1 MDKIWLI
8 IKREF
13 LTRVRKK
20 SFFILTILIP
30 FFFAGLILVPIL
42 IATKGD
48 SNKRIAVIDDSG
60 LFTGRLADKKGL
72 YFKHVLAGIDTFK
85 TNYPEYGYAGV
96 LYIPKI
102 NIDRPTGI
110 AYYSSGQVSMTI
122 EGVLSRGINDVI
134 RDRRIEQAGID
145 RNKLEEA
152 RAEVNIDFRSG
163 GEEKKK
169 GNSAVAY
176 IVGYVSGFII
186 YIILMIFGMSVMRG
200 VMEEKVSRIAE
211 VMMSSVKPFQLMMG
225 KIVGIAAV
233 GLLQFIIWGVLIV
246 ALQLLLPLF
255 ISPEL
260 LQAASQSS
268 NVAQAAGPNNA
279 AMVEAIEKVTFLIDS
294 VNWSLIIGCFTF
306 YFLGGYLFY
315 SALFAAVGSL
325 VNEDAS
331 DVQGLTFPI
340 TLPIIIGIMIM
351 IASVQNPDSPLA
363 VWGSIIPFTSPM
375 VMMARLP
382 YGVPGTVP
390 YWQLG
395 LSMLLLV
402 AGFLLTTWLAGKIY
416 RTGILMY
423 GKKITF
429 KEALRWAVK
438 KN

>member
-20 SFFILTILIP
+20 SFLILTILIP
-30 FFFAGLILVPIL
+30 IFFAGLIIVPIL
-42 IATKGD
+42 IASKGEE
-48 SNKRIAVIDDSG
+48 NKRIAVIDDSG
-60 LFTGRLADKKGL
+60 LFAGHLADKKGL
-72 YFKHVLAGIDTFK
+72 YFKFVHAGIDTFK

-96 LYIPKI
+96 LYIPGI
-102 NIDRPTGI
+102 NIERPSGI
-110 AYYSSGQVSMTI
+110 AYYSSGQVSITI
-122 EGVLSRGINDVI
+122 EGVLTRGVNDVI
-134 RDRRIEQAGID
+134 RDRRMEKAGID
-145 RNKLEEA
+145 HDKLEQT
-152 RAEVNIDFRSG
+152 RAEVNIDFRAG

-169 GNSAVAY
+169 GNSAIAY
-176 IVGYVSGFII
+176 IVGYISGFII

-211 VMMSSVKPFQLMMG
+211 VVMSSVKPFQLMMG

-233 GLLQFIIWGVLIV
+233 GLLQFMIWGILIV

-255 ISPEL
+255 ISPEV
-260 LQAASQSS
+260 LQAASQA
-268 NVAQAAGPNNA
+268 NVAQTAAANNS
-279 AMVEAIEKVTFLIDS
+279 AMVEAIEKVSYLIDS
-294 VNWSLIIGCFTF
+294 VNWTLIISCFIF

-351 IASVQNPDSPLA
+351 ITSVQNPDSPLA

-382 YGVPGTVP
+382 YGVPGTVT